1 MDLKNNNGLSS
12 REAKEKL
19 LKSGP
24 NQIFKATEISFFGI
38 ARHEVTE
45 PMILLLLV
53 VGFFYSIWGK
63 LEDAI
68 TIFIVIILLVFAEVY
83 NEFRAKKAIA
93 SLEKIAA
100 PKTRVLRDGK
110 VTEIDSENVVP
121 DDILILTSGTKVAAD
136 AKANTSIGMKFDES
150 ALTGESFPQD
160 KEIGDEIFAGTIV
173 LSGEGSAVV
182 FATGKNTRLGKIA
195 TASKIIKPPK
205 TQLQLA
211 MKSLTGKLV
220 FVALFFSIIIP
231 LIGIIRGQD
240 LKTMILTGLSLS
252 FATIPEELPIII
264 TMVLGLGA
272 YTLSKNNFLVKRIKA
287 AETLGNATVIV
298 TDKTGTITENKMNI
312 AAIYPA
318 DKRKEILEIALGSIT
333 EYSLSP
339 LEQEIK
345 NKAGELKID
354 AATELKVVRQRN
366 LGNGRKTKA
375 VIREN
380 GSSFELFS
388 SGAPEEI
395 FGVCFNISKNIKA
408 ALSNEVE
415 NGRRVI
421 AIAYKKL
428 EPGEKSL
435 DFNEIEKQMNF
446 AGLISFEDP
455 PRDGVKETIA
465 LSMMAGIRTIMVT
478 GDHPQTAVFIAREVG
493 ISTTNKVLTG
503 LELDK
508 ITDDELQNTVKEF
521 SVFARAKPE
530 HKYRI
535 VKALQKNG
543 EVVAVTGDGIND
555 ALALKGADIGIAMG
569 IRGTD
574 VAREAAEVVLA
585 DDNYNTIAQGIFEGR
600 KFFDNLQKGIK
611 YYLSVK
617 VALVLIFL
625 VPVLLGTPM
634 PFAPIQIILLEL
646 FMDLAASAGFVAEAK
661 EKNIYSRPPR
671 NPKENIFNNQVI
683 KDFLT
688 KGIVLFVAVIS
699 VYFYAQSQN
708 LNLRETQT
716 YAFSA
721 WIFGHIFLAY
731 ISRSDKESIFSLGI
745 FANKIINL
753 WAVAAISFLILGI
766 YIPFLND
773 RFNLV
778 AINFIQLILIALV
791 MLFIIGLLEIKK
803 IFSPVSLSK
812 TSSDNAPLPMRHQL
826 FRK

>member
-1 MDLKNNNGLSS
+1 VM
-12 REAKEKL
+12 
-19 LKSGP
+19 
-24 NQIFKATEISFFGI
+24 
-38 ARHEVTE
+38 
-45 PMILLLLV
+45 
-53 VGFFYSIWGK
+53 
-63 LEDAI
+63 
-68 TIFIVIILLVFAEVY
+68 
-83 NEFRAKKAIA
+83 
-93 SLEKIAA
+93 
-100 PKTRVLRDGK
+100 RDGK
-110 VTEIDSENVVP
+110 ITEIDSENVVP

-136 AKANTSIGMKFDES
+136 AKIRKSTGLQFDES
-150 ALTGESFPQD
+150 ALTGESFPRD
-160 KEIGDEIFAGTIV
+160 KVSDEEIYAGTIV

-182 FATGKNTRLGKIA
+182 FATGKATKLGKIA
-195 TASKIIKPPK
+195 AASKVIKPPK
-205 TQLQLA
+205 TPLQLA

-231 LIGIIRGQD
+231 LIGILRGQD
-240 LKTMILTGLSLS
+240 IKTMILTGLSLS

-298 TDKTGTITENKMNI
+298 TDKTGTITENKMTI
-312 AAIYPA
+312 AAFYPV
-318 DKRKEILEIALGSIT
+318 DKGKEILEKALGSIT

-339 LEQEIK
+339 LEREIK
-345 NKAGELKID
+345 NKAGELKMN
-354 AATELKVVRQRN
+354 ATQLKVVRQRN

-380 GSSFELFS
+380 GGGYELFS

-395 FGVCFNISKNIKA
+395 FGVCFNISNNIKA

-428 EPGEKSL
+428 APEEKSL

-455 PRDGVKETIA
+455 PREGIKETIA
-465 LSMMAGIRTIMVT
+465 LAMMAGIRTIMVT
-478 GDHPQTAVFIAREVG
+478 GDHPSTAVFIAREVG
-493 ISTTNKVLTG
+493 ISTGNKVFTG
-503 LELDK
+503 TELDNL
-508 ITDDELQNTVKEF
+508 IDEELQNTVKEY
-521 SVFARAKPE
+521 SVFARATPE

-574 VAREAAEVVLA
+574 VAKEAAEVVVA
-585 DDNYNTIAQGIFEGR
+585 DDNYITIAEGIFEGR

-625 VPVLLGTPM
+625 FPVLLGTPM

-646 FMDLAASAGFVAEAK
+646 FMDLAASAGFVVEAK
-661 EKNIYSRPPR
+661 EKNIYFRPPR
-671 NPKENIFNNQVI
+671 NPGENIFNDRVI

-688 KGIVLFVAVIS
+688 KGVVLFAAVIL
-699 VYFYAQSQN
+699 VYFYARRLELSLQ
-708 LNLRETQT
+708 ETQT

-745 FANKIINL
+745 FANKVINL
-753 WAVAAISFLILGI
+753 WAVAAVTFLIIGI

-773 RFNLV
+773 RFNLA
-778 AINFIQLILIALV
+778 AIDFIQLILIALF
-791 MLFIIGLLEIKK
+791 MAFIIGLLEVKK
-803 IFSPVSLSK
+803 IFNVSNRAGS
-812 TSSDNAPLPMRHQL
+812 
-826 FRK
+826 

>member
-1 MDLKNNNGLSS
+1 MDQKNDNGLSS
-12 REAKEKL
+12 RQAQEKL
-19 LKSGP
+19 LMSGP
-24 NQIFKATEISFFGI
+24 NRIFKQTEISFFAI

-68 TIFIVIILLVFAEVY
+68 TIFIVIVLLVLAEVY

-100 PKTRVLRDGK
+100 PRTKVLRDGQI
-110 VTEIDSENVVP
+110 TEIDSENVVP
-121 DDILILTSGTKVAAD
+121 GDILILTTGTKVAAD
-136 AKANTSIGMKFDES
+136 AKIRKSIGMQFDES
-150 ALTGESFPQD
+150 ALTGESFPQERD
-160 KEIGDEIFAGTIV
+160 VGDEIHAGTIV

-182 FATGKNTRLGKIA
+182 LVTGRNTRLGKIA
-195 TASKIIKPPK
+195 AASKVIKPPK
-205 TQLQLA
+205 TPLQLA
-211 MKSLTGKLV
+211 MKSLAAKLV
-220 FVALFFSIIIP
+220 FVALFFSIVIP
-231 LIGIIRGQD
+231 LIGILEGQD
-240 LKTMILTGLSLS
+240 KKTMILTGLSLS

-272 YTLSKNNFLVKRIKA
+272 YTLSKNKFLVKRIKA

-298 TDKTGTITENKMNI
+298 TDKTGTITENKMKI
-312 AAIYPA
+312 ATFYPA
-318 DKRKEILEIALGSIT
+318 DKDKEILETAVCSLT

-339 LEQEIK
+339 LEREIK
-345 NKAGELKID
+345 NKAAEFKLEAMLSG
-354 AATELKVVRQRN
+354 VVRQRN

-380 GSSFELFS
+380 AGYELFL

-395 FGVCFNISKNIKA
+395 FGACSNISDDIKA
-408 ALSNEVE
+408 ALGNETE
-415 NGRRVI
+415 KGRRVI
-421 AIAYKKL
+421 AISCKKL
-428 EPGEKSL
+428 APNEKSL
-435 DFNEIEKQMNF
+435 DFNEIEKEINF
-446 AGLISFEDP
+446 VGLISFEDP
-455 PRDGVKETIA
+455 PREGVKETIA
-465 LSMMAGIRTIMVT
+465 LAKRAGIRTIMVT
-478 GDHPQTAVFIAREVG
+478 GDHPSTAIFIAREVG

-503 LELDK
+503 RELD
-508 ITDDELQNTVKEF
+508 DLADEELQTAAKES
-521 SVFARAKPE
+521 SVFARTTPE

-569 IRGTD
+569 TRGTD
-574 VAREAAEVVLA
+574 VAREAAEVVVA
-585 DDNYNTIAQGIFEGR
+585 DDNYITIARGIFEGR

-625 VPVLLGTPM
+625 IPVLLGTPM

-671 NPKENIFNNQVI
+671 NPKENIFNDQVI
-683 KDFLT
+683 RDFLT
-688 KGIVLFVAVIS
+688 KGIVLFAAVIS
-699 VYFYAQSQN
+699 VYFYARSRN
-708 LNLRETQT
+708 LDLRETQT
-716 YAFSA
+716 FAFSA

-731 ISRSDKESIFSLGI
+731 ISRSDRESIFSLGI
-745 FANKIINL
+745 FANKIINI
-753 WAVAAISFLILGI
+753 WAVVAIAFLILGI

-773 RFNLV
+773 RFNLA
-778 AINFIQLILIALV
+778 AIDFIQLILVAVV
-791 MLFIIGLLEIKK
+791 MAFIIGLLEIKK
-803 IFSPVSLSK
+803 IFSRGNNENIR
-812 TSSDNAPLPMRHQL
+812 DRAN
-826 FRK
+826 

>member
-1 MDLKNNNGLSS
+1 MSQKNNNGLSS
-12 REAKEKL
+12 SEAQERL
-19 LKSGP
+19 LKLGP
-24 NQIFKATEISFFGI
+24 NQIFKPARISFFGI

-53 VGFFYSIWGK
+53 VGFFYSVWGK
-63 LEDAI
+63 LEDAV
-68 TIFIVIILLVFAEVY
+68 TIFVVIVLLVSAEVY

-100 PKTRVLRDGK
+100 PRTRALRDGK

-121 DDILILTSGTKVAAD
+121 EDILILTQGTKVAAD
-136 AKANTSIGMKFDES
+136 VKIEKSAGIQLDES
-150 ALTGESFPQD
+150 AWTGESFPQD
-160 KEIGDEIFAGTIV
+160 KNIGDEIYAGTIV
-173 LSGEGSAVV
+173 LSGEGLARV
-182 FATGKNTRLGKIA
+182 FATGKNTKLGKIA
-195 TASKIIKPPK
+195 AAARVIKPPK
-205 TQLQLA
+205 TPLQLA
-211 MKSLTGKLV
+211 MKSLAGKLV

-231 LIGIIRGQD
+231 VIGILRGQD
-240 LKTMILTGLSLS
+240 IKIMILTGLSLS

-272 YTLSKNNFLVKRIKA
+272 YTLSKNKFLVKRIKA

-298 TDKTGTITENKMNI
+298 TDKTGTITESQMKIVSLYPENKET
-312 AAIYPA
+312 
-318 DKRKEILEIALGSIT
+318 EILEKALGSIT

-339 LEQEIK
+339 LDREIK

-354 AATELKVVRQRN
+354 TALPKVARQRN
-366 LGNGRKTKA
+366 LGNSRKTKS

-380 GSSFELFS
+380 GPGYELFL

-395 FGVCFNISKNIKA
+395 FGSCSDISDDIKN
-408 ALSNEVE
+408 ALTRETE
-415 NGRRVI
+415 KGRRVI

-428 EPGEKSL
+428 TPQEMSL
-435 DFNEIEKQMNF
+435 DFTDIEKEMDF
-446 AGLISFEDP
+446 VGLISFEDP
-455 PRDGVKETIA
+455 PRKGVKETIA
-465 LSMMAGIRTIMVT
+465 MAMRAGIRTIMVT
-478 GDHPQTAVFIAREVG
+478 GDHPLTALFIAREVG
-493 ISTTNKVLTG
+493 ISTPDNKVLTG
-503 LELDK
+503 EDLDYL
-508 ITDDELQNTVKEF
+508 TDEELQNTVKEF
-521 SVFARAKPE
+521 SVFARTTPE

-574 VAREAAEVVLA
+574 VAREAAEVVVA
-585 DDNYNTIAQGIFEGR
+585 DDNYITITRGIFEGR

-625 VPVLLGTPM
+625 LPVLLDMPM

-661 EKNIYSRPPR
+661 ERNIYFRPPR
-671 NPKENIFNNQVI
+671 NPKENIFNDQVI

-688 KGIVLFVAVIS
+688 KGTVLFVAVIS
-699 VYFYAQSQN
+699 IYFYARSQN
-708 LNLRETQT
+708 FSLKETQT
-716 YAFSA
+716 FAFSA
-721 WIFGHIFLAY
+721 WIFGHIVLAF

-745 FANKIINL
+745 FANKIIDL
-753 WAVAAISFLILGI
+753 WAMVAVTFLVLGI

-778 AINFIQLILIALV
+778 EISFTQLMLVALAMIFIV
-791 MLFIIGLLEIKK
+791 GLLEMRKL
-803 IFSPVSLSK
+803 FSSGVV
-812 TSSDNAPLPMRHQL
+812 
-826 FRK
+826 RK

>member
-1 MDLKNNNGLSS
+1 MSQKNNDGLSS
-12 REAKEKL
+12 SEAQEKL
-19 LKSGP
+19 LESGP
-24 NQIFKATEISFFGI
+24 NQIFKPTEISFFGI
-38 ARHEVTE
+38 ARHEITE

-68 TIFIVIILLVFAEVY
+68 TIFIVIVLLVFAEVY

-100 PKTRVLRDGK
+100 PRTKVLRDGK

-121 DDILILTSGTKVAAD
+121 GDIQILTTGTKVAAD
-136 AKANTSIGMKFDES
+136 ANTTKSIAMQFDES

-160 KEIGDEIFAGTIV
+160 KEIGDEIYAGTIV
-173 LSGEGSAVV
+173 LSGEGSAAVL
-182 FATGKNTRLGKIA
+182 ATGKNTRLGKIA
-195 TASKIIKPPK
+195 AASKVIKPPK
-205 TQLQLA
+205 TPLQLA
-211 MKSLTGKLV
+211 MKSLAAKLV

-231 LIGIIRGQD
+231 LIGILRGQD

-272 YTLSKNNFLVKRIKA
+272 YTLSKNKFLVKRIKA

-298 TDKTGTITENKMNI
+298 TDKTGTITENKMKII
-312 AAIYPA
+312 AFYPA
-318 DKRKEILEIALGSIT
+318 DKGKEIIEIALGSMT

-345 NKAGELKID
+345 NKAGEMKID
-354 AATELKVVRQRN
+354 ATLPKVVRQRN

-380 GSSFELFS
+380 AGYEIFL
-388 SGAPEEI
+388 SGATEEI
-395 FGVCFNISKNIKA
+395 FGVCSNISKDIKI
-408 ALSNEVE
+408 ALSNETE
-415 NGRRVI
+415 KGRRVI
-421 AIAYKKL
+421 AISCKKL
-428 EPGEKSL
+428 TPQEKNL
-435 DFNEIEKQMNF
+435 DFVQIEKEMNF

-455 PRDGVKETIA
+455 PREGVKETIA
-465 LSMMAGIRTIMVT
+465 VAMKAGIRTIMVT
-478 GDHPQTAVFIAREVG
+478 GDHPSTAVFIAREVG
-493 ISTTNKVLTG
+493 ISTTVKVLTG
-503 LELDK
+503 LELDNL
-508 ITDDELQNTVKEF
+508 TDEELQNAVKEF
-521 SVFARAKPE
+521 SVFARTTPE

-574 VAREAAEVVLA
+574 VAREAAEVVVA
-585 DDNYNTIAQGIFEGR
+585 DDNYITIAQGIFEGR

-617 VALVLIFL
+617 LALVLIFL
-625 VPVLLGTPM
+625 LPVLLGTPM

-646 FMDLAASAGFVAEAK
+646 FMDLAASAGFVVEAK
-661 EKNIYSRPPR
+661 EKNIYSRLPR
-671 NPKENIFNNQVI
+671 NPRENIFNDQVI
-683 KDFLT
+683 KDFFT
-688 KGIVLFVAVIS
+688 KGIVLFAAVIS
-699 VYFYAQSQN
+699 VYFYARSQN
-708 LNLRETQT
+708 LSVGETQT
-716 YAFSA
+716 FAFSA
-721 WIFGHIFLAY
+721 WIFGHIVLAY

-753 WAVAAISFLILGI
+753 WAVTAITFLILGI
-766 YIPFLND
+766 YVPFLNV

-778 AINFIQLILIALV
+778 AINFIQLILVALLMV
-791 MLFIIGLLEIKK
+791 FIIGLLEIKK
-803 IFSPVSLSK
+803 ILSQGRAVK
-812 TSSDNAPLPMRHQL
+812 ITEVISV
-826 FRK
+826 K

>member
-1 MDLKNNNGLSS
+1 
-12 REAKEKL
+12 
-19 LKSGP
+19 
-24 NQIFKATEISFFGI
+24 
-38 ARHEVTE
+38 
-45 PMILLLLV
+45 
-53 VGFFYSIWGK
+53 
-63 LEDAI
+63 
-68 TIFIVIILLVFAEVY
+68 
-83 NEFRAKKAIA
+83 
-93 SLEKIAA
+93 
-100 PKTRVLRDGK
+100 
-110 VTEIDSENVVP
+110 
-121 DDILILTSGTKVAAD
+121 
-136 AKANTSIGMKFDES
+136 
-150 ALTGESFPQD
+150 
-160 KEIGDEIFAGTIV
+160 
-173 LSGEGSAVV
+173 
-182 FATGKNTRLGKIA
+182 
-195 TASKIIKPPK
+195 
-205 TQLQLA
+205 
-211 MKSLTGKLV
+211 
-220 FVALFFSIIIP
+220 
-231 LIGIIRGQD
+231 
-240 LKTMILTGLSLS
+240 MILTGLSLS

-298 TDKTGTITENKMNI
+298 TDKTGTITENKMKI
-312 AAIYPA
+312 AGFYPA
-318 DKRKEILEIALGSIT
+318 DKGKEILEIALASLT

-339 LEQEIK
+339 LDHEIK
-345 NKAGELKID
+345 NKARELKID
-354 AATELKVVRQRN
+354 GAPRKLKVVRQRN
-366 LGNGRKTKA
+366 FGDGRKTKA

-380 GSSFELFS
+380 AGHELIL

-395 FGVCFNISKNIKA
+395 FGVCSNISDDIKA
-408 ALSNEVE
+408 ALGSETE
-415 NGRRVI
+415 KGRRVI

-428 EPGEKSL
+428 EPRVKSL
-435 DFNEIEKQMNF
+435 DFNEIEKEMNF

-455 PRDGVKETIA
+455 PREGVKETIA
-465 LSMMAGIRTIMVT
+465 LSMAAGIRTIMVT
-478 GDHPQTAVFIAREVG
+478 GDHPQTAGFIAREVG

-503 LELDK
+503 MELDR

-688 KGIVLFVAVIS
+688 KGIVLFVAVMS

-745 FANKIINL
+745 FTNKIINL
-753 WAVAAISFLILGI
+753 WAVAAISFLILAI

-778 AINFIQLILIALV
+778 AIDFIQLILIAMV

-803 IFSPVSLSK
+803 IFS
-812 TSSDNAPLPMRHQL
+812 HQL